1 MFPGGG
7 VPRGEE
13 VEYTGDQQY
22 RTTKAE
28 LRELERCGGGRR
40 AATQRGGCA
49 PLYAAVVEAAGS
61 SQVGCPCVNEP
72 PPPPRIGKS
81 WTE

>member
-1 MFPGGG
+1 MVPVVRMFPGGD

-61 SQVGCPCVNEP
+61 SQVG
-72 PPPPRIGKS
+72 
-81 WTE
+81 